1 MFCFFKQKTAYEMRI
16 GDWSSDVCSSDLPD
30 SLAIDTFYSSTV
42 STQLNLV
49 WTEDQPLD
57 ASRFRPYYLPGDA
70 PAWDGNGNAMENL
83 WSGVLAGS
91 AGDKAWY
98 RTNDGFGT
106 PHHFQ
111 FDLGV
116 TTQLTDLRIWQR
128 GAIRENNLLYA
139 NAKDRKSAV

>member
-1 MFCFFKQKTAYEMRI
+1 MGTPVHYRSVF
-16 GDWSSDVCSSDLPD
+16 LPD

-98 RTNDGFGT
+98 RTNRSEEHTSELQSLMRITYSVFCLKNITNKYTT
-106 PHHFQ
+106 P
-111 FDLGV
+111 
-116 TTQLTDLRIWQR
+116 T
-128 GAIRENNLLYA
+128 NLHYH
-139 NAKDRKSAV
+139 NKTSS

>member
-1 MFCFFKQKTAYEMRI
+1 MGTPVHYRSVF
-16 GDWSSDVCSSDLPD
+16 LPD

-106 PHHFQ
+106 PHHFK
-111 FDLGV
+111 FELGV
-116 TTQLTDLRIWQR
+116 TTHINDLRIWQR
-128 GAIRENNLLYA
+128 GAISEHNLLYA
-139 NAKDRKSAV
+139 RSEERRVGKECVSTCRYRWSPYH

>member
-1 MFCFFKQKTAYEMRI
+1 MGTPVHYRSVF
-16 GDWSSDVCSSDLPD
+16 LPD

-106 PHHFQ
+106 PHHFRSEEHTSELQ
-111 FDLGV
+111 SLMRISYAVFCLKKKK
-116 TTQLTDLRIWQR
+116 TKTRIQLHINKTIH
-128 GAIRENNLLYA
+128 NT
-139 NAKDRKSAV
+139 